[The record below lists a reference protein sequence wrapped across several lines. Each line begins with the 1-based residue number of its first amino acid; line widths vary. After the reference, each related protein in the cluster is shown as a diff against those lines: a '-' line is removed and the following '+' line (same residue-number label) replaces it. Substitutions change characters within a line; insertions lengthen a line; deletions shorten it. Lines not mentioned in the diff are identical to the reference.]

1 MQIKMVATGIGMIAI
16 VPHVAALTIAPPI
29 MPIVLLVGGAAAI
42 WAGCTTD
49 TDDTIEITNNLL
61 KELKIKNSE
70 DKYAYVKYS
79 NTYENYRIHKLE
91 LPRGCNIDDIEKK
104 LLVFENAFKN
114 DVELLNYEQNYMLKI
129 YTGRLKSLKHYPFEI
144 NPIKD
149 TEKLQITIGHS
160 LDGIVTYNLTDG
172 LPNVLIGAT
181 ANAGKGVVWNSIV
194 IQAMENYPPDR
205 LQIIIMD
212 NKGGVDADVFQG
224 CEHVIGIT
232 NNVYECVKKIS
243 EIRDI
248 LEERLALLK
257 DNHCRNI
264 KEYNKK
270 FKDQKLP
277 FIIAVLDEFY
287 PFLALSNKKAVFET
301 LADILSR
308 CRAVGIHFIM
318 ATQRPTD
325 DIISTQITANVG
337 IRIGLRTASER
348 ESINV
353 IGIPDLAHI
362 PAESKGK
369 GICMCDKK
377 IKFQC
382 YYLPEHLIAKYCQ
395 KHKKTPVIEAKTDEE
410 QKEEQSTES
419 MREVYDLRGG
429 LRE

>member
-1 MQIKMVATGIGMIAI
+1 MQIKMVATGIGMIVAI
-16 VPHVAALTIAPPI
+16 PHVAALTIAPPI

-70 DKYAYVKYS
+70 DQYAYVKYS

-91 LPRGCNIDDIEKK
+91 LPRGCNIEDIKKK

-144 NPIKD
+144 NPIED

-232 NNVYECVKKIS
+232 NNVYECVNKIN
-243 EIRDI
+243 EIRNM
-248 LEERLALLK
+248 LEERL
-257 DNHCRNI
+257 
-264 KEYNKK
+264 
-270 FKDQKLP
+270 
-277 FIIAVLDEFY
+277 
-287 PFLALSNKKAVFET
+287 T
-301 LADILSR
+301 
-308 CRAVGIHFIM
+308 
-318 ATQRPTD
+318 
-325 DIISTQITANVG
+325 
-337 IRIGLRTASER
+337 
-348 ESINV
+348 
-353 IGIPDLAHI
+353 
-362 PAESKGK
+362 
-369 GICMCDKK
+369 
-377 IKFQC
+377 
-382 YYLPEHLIAKYCQ
+382 
-395 KHKKTPVIEAKTDEE
+395 
-410 QKEEQSTES
+410 
-419 MREVYDLRGG
+419 
-429 LRE
+429 

>member
-1 MQIKMVATGIGMIAI
+1 MTLGEKIFELRKKCGLSQEQLGEKINVTRQ
-16 VPHVAALTIAPPI
+16 TISNWELGETSPNPEQLKLI
-29 MPIVLLVGGAAAI
+29 S
-42 WAGCTTD
+42 
-49 TDDTIEITNNLL
+49 
-61 KELKIKNSE
+61 KELNVS
-70 DKYAYVKYS
+70 
-79 NTYENYRIHKLE
+79 
-91 LPRGCNIDDIEKK
+91 ID
-104 LLVFENAFKN
+104 
-114 DVELLNYEQNYMLKI
+114 ELLDNDIQSVLVEKVSN
-129 YTGRLKSLKHYPFEI
+129 
-144 NPIKD
+144 
-149 TEKLQITIGHS
+149 TEKLAG
-160 LDGIVTYNLTDG
+160 LVLKVLKWLGIIFII
-172 LPNVLIGAT
+172 VLIIDIASLVLFT
-181 ANAGKGVVWNSIV
+181 YVK
-194 IQAMENYPPDR
+194 
-205 LQIIIMD
+205 D

-232 NNVYECVKKIS
+232 NNVYECVNKIN
-243 EIRDI
+243 EIRNM

-382 YYLPEHLIAKYCQ
+382 YYLPEHLIAKYCK
-395 KHKKTPVIEAKTDEE
+395 KHKKTPVIEAETVKEE
-410 QKEEQSTES
+410 KEQSTEP

>member
-1 MQIKMVATGIGMIAI
+1 
-16 VPHVAALTIAPPI
+16 
-29 MPIVLLVGGAAAI
+29 
-42 WAGCTTD
+42 
-49 TDDTIEITNNLL
+49 
-61 KELKIKNSE
+61 
-70 DKYAYVKYS
+70 
-79 NTYENYRIHKLE
+79 
-91 LPRGCNIDDIEKK
+91 
-104 LLVFENAFKN
+104 
-114 DVELLNYEQNYMLKI
+114 MLKI

-144 NPIKD
+144 NPIED

-232 NNVYECVKKIS
+232 NNVYECVNKIN
-243 EIRDI
+243 EIRNM
-248 LEERLALLK
+248 LEERLTLLK

-264 KEYNKK
+264 KEYNKN

-382 YYLPEHLIAKYCQ
+382 YYLPEHLIAKYCK
-395 KHKKTPVIEAKTDEE
+395 KHKKTPVIEVETVKEE
-410 QKEEQSTES
+410 KEQSTEP